1 MDDKTSLVATIFA
14 VIVLVPI
21 LFVAGYL
28 IRDTLRARRNRN
40 YKTLAEHEA
49 LNNAGDREA
58 WMSGVLPQQGDKQVD
73 RFSSRIAPIAQ
84 LTVLIILAA
93 VVLIWNQS
101 LVAQSNQQNE
111 RLAQLELQLHAL
123 TFATPVAS
131 GLTQREVDGSPGAP
145 APVSAQQPTV
155 NPMQQACANLIGR
168 VADAYERGE
177 NSKIAVSLE
186 QLVNKLGCKNNP
198 VP

>member
-1 MDDKTSLVATIFA
+1 MDDKTWLLTSTLAA
-14 VIVLVPI
+14 IVLIPI

-28 IRDTLRARRNRN
+28 VRDQLRARQNRL

-58 WMSGVLPQQGDKQVD
+58 WMSGVMPQEGNNQVD
-73 RFSSRIAPIAQ
+73 RFSSRIVPITQ
-84 LTVLIILAA
+84 LAMLIVLAA
-93 VVLIWNQS
+93 VILIWNES
-101 LVAQSNQQNE
+101 LVDQNAKQND

-131 GLTQREVDGSPGAP
+131 LAPAREVDGPPGAP
-145 APVSAQQPTV
+145 ATASQLPGV

-168 VADAYERGE
+168 VADAYEKGE